1 MFRKYFVLCLFV
13 FILAACSKPPAT
25 EQVQESIKQFIPVNF
40 EVLRVSELKEI
51 PGLYEVVISVGGQPV
66 VFYVDKNAKFVLSGN
81 IMSTED
87 KANLT
92 LKTQQEFQKK

>member
-40 EVLRVSELKEI
+40 EVLRISEFKGI

-66 VFYVDKNAKFVLSGN
+66 VLYVDKKAKFVLSGN

-92 LKTQQEFQKK
+92 LQTQQEFRKK